1 MDLIVNGTAT
11 VRSSRGAQRYYEGVM
26 RHLHWPG
33 RVEVTQI
40 PRWSKL
46 ERIQE
51 LLARGRSDAIYWS
64 PSHRGPLLAHRHVV
78 TVLDCINIEY
88 TYRHDWRL
96 PLLRA
101 VFGAMLNNAKAVV
114 TISYAT
120 RDALL
125 RNFNLDPG
133 KVVVIAGPVDFRGSS
148 GPTKPLVSRASSS
161 EANYVLMITNKLSHK
176 NTALAG
182 RAFAA
187 SSAARRGVRL
197 RIVGSMEPAGLAA
210 CKASGVT
217 VEQYQGVDDDTLN
230 RLLDGCLFLYA
241 PSLEEG
247 LNLPVAEALSRG
259 INVLCSD
266 IPVHREFYEGAAL
279 FCDPS
284 SQQAM
289 ADALDDAF
297 ARPCQWGLPGP
308 TLPRRSFSDVA
319 NDYRVLFEHVAANNF
334 PTYSLEQGS
343 YYHDKSDHTT
353 SL

>member
-1 MDLIVNGTAT
+1 MSTFKLVEGAGLAMDLMVNGTAT

-26 RHLHWPG
+26 QHLDWPG
-33 RVEVTQI
+33 KVEVTQI
-40 PRWSKL
+40 ARWSKL

-51 LLARGRSDAIYWS
+51 LMVRGRSDAIFWS
-64 PSHRGPLLAHRHVV
+64 PCHRGPLFAHNHVV

-88 TYRHDWRL
+88 IYRYDWRL

-101 VFGAMLNNAKAVV
+101 VFGTMLNNATAVV

-125 RNFNLDPG
+125 RNFNLDAG
-133 KVVVIAGPVDFRGSS
+133 KVVVITGPVDFSDKS
-148 GPTKPLVSRASSS
+148 ASTKPLALCTKSS
-161 EANYVLMITNKLSHK
+161 EVNYVLMITNKLPHK

-182 RAFAA
+182 SAFAA
-187 SSAARRGVRL
+187 SSAARRGIQL
-197 RIVGSMEPAGLAA
+197 RIVGSMEPSGLEA

-217 VEQYQGVDDDTLN
+217 VELYQEVDDDALN
-230 RLLDGCLFLYA
+230 RLLDGCLFLFA

-279 FCDPS
+279 FFDPL

-289 ADALDDAF
+289 RDALNNVF
-297 ARPCQWGLPGP
+297 ARSSQWGLPGRASP
-308 TLPRRSFSDVA
+308 HRSFIDVA
-319 NDYRVLFEHVAANNF
+319 NDYRVLFEHVAGNTF
-334 PTYSLEQGS
+334 SEYKPSM
-343 YYHDKSDHTT
+343 
-353 SL
+353 